1 MVGMSVDDDFGWAL
15 GVVFR
20 AYLRSAITV
29 TDGVPGGHR
38 GYQVLLTAARAA
50 PNSQS
55 ALGKQLG
62 IDRTGMTYLLDDLER
77 AGLVERRLA
86 PGDRRIRHVVATP
99 HGHELLQ
106 DLDTRLAQIEAHLL
120 AGLPEDEQEAF
131 TSQLRRLASH
141 VNGLDPVANTCAIV
155 EDITTT
161 RP

>member
-1 MVGMSVDDDFGWAL
+1 MSGEDGLGWAL

-20 AYLRSAITV
+20 AYLRSATTV

-38 GYQVLLTAARAA
+38 GYQVLHTAARAA
-50 PNSQS
+50 PNSQA

-86 PGDRRIRHVVATP
+86 PGDRRIRHIVATR
-99 HGHELLQ
+99 HGHQLLQ

-120 AGLPEDEQEAF
+120 AGLPQAEQESF
-131 TSQLRRLASH
+131 TAQLRRLAGH
-141 VNGLDPVANTCAIV
+141 VNGLDPVADTCAIV

-161 RP
+161 RS

>member
-1 MVGMSVDDDFGWAL
+1 MVSMSVDDDFGWAL

-20 AYLRSAITV
+20 AYLRSATTV

-50 PNSQS
+50 PHSQS

-62 IDRTGMTYLLDDLER
+62 IDRTGMTYLLDDLEQ

-86 PGDRRIRHVVATP
+86 PGDRRIRHIVATP

-120 AGLPEDEQEAF
+120 AGLPEAEQETF

-141 VNGLDPVANTCAIV
+141 VNSLDPVSNTCAIV

-161 RP
+161 RS